1 MSNSAVEGIR
11 KYIKEIYPGGLIG
24 ISDLAD
30 YCHESEGIIM
40 KSLVKLEMTREIRI
54 VTKYFCPEA
63 HSMEEGST
71 YCSACDQKY
80 PQEMIHS
87 LVYCEPITINRQMAT
102 AISDFHY

>member
-11 KYIKEIYPGGLIG
+11 KYIKEIHPGGLIG

-30 YCHESEGIIM
+30 YCNESEGSIM

-63 HSMEEGST
+63 HSMEERST

-80 PQEMIHS
+80 LKEVMHS
-87 LVYCEPITINRQMAT
+87 LVCCEPISMNRLLST
-102 AISDFHY
+102 TTNDFH